1 VALKEIQD
9 LLEGTIWILWENS
22 RFSMKE
28 IWAKKSHGSF
38 CNSNFSSLRFCLLFG
53 IQKYEAKVRLA
64 GLQEAWDHSATV
76 VLRQGRQFSTKN
88 KASMCSSLH
97 HCIIARARALPWF
110 SHFGIY
116 AKVRNEHLE
125 VLSPPKADLPSAA
138 PGAAKSTNSPLK
150 VEGQR
155 RLYPICY
162 SLDVGRLNAQTSQ
175 PEVLI
180 GSMAIPR
187 FSKSNIRFK
196 LPTFVKLQAH
206 ESYQPSTI
214 LVSCTFLIS
223 DQIDKNSQSILMA
236 LTKFHPKPRQHP

>member
-1 VALKEIQD
+1 MSQLGVLH
-9 LLEGTIWILWENS
+9 T
-22 RFSMKE
+22 
-28 IWAKKSHGSF
+28 F
-38 CNSNFSSLRFCLLFG
+38 C
-53 IQKYEAKVRLA
+53 IQKYEAKSKIRLA

-88 KASMCSSLH
+88 KASMCCSLH
-97 HCIIARARALPWF
+97 HCIIARDRADGEKMRSVHGF

-138 PGAAKSTNSPLK
+138 PGKFDRKLQNQPDSPLK
-150 VEGQR
+150 EGQR

-187 FSKSNIRFK
+187 FSNSNIRFK

-206 ESYQPSTI
+206 ESYQPSII
-214 LVSCTFLIS
+214 LISCMFLIS
-223 DQIDKNSQSILMA
+223 DQIDKNS
-236 LTKFHPKPRQHP
+236 